1 VFEPPSI
8 SGTTASPA
16 ATTAAP
22 ESPYVQ
28 PTFNYALRIWWAFY
42 WPLGVATIFAFV
54 FAVIIGAVFRSILH
68 SATQETMWGIVGV
81 IMAFYFAFSFV
92 VMYYILDKRFRHF
105 RVALVSSADYAH
117 PQVVPRTGARV
128 GRVWFAYIWRAVP
141 YGVVATFVVSFPLNV
156 ITGAFVRMPAFYFF
170 LRLAAEI
177 ATSGAVGLYVIYNNI
192 IDDRFGDARV
202 CLLGRDFGTAPAP
215 TQANGVP
222 GPAVS

>member
-1 VFEPPSI
+1 MFEPPSI

-68 SATQETMWGIVGV
+68 SATQETIWGIVGV

-128 GRVWFAYIWRAVP
+128 GRVWFAYIWRAVL
-141 YGVVATFVVSFPLNV
+141 YGVVATFVVSFPLKV
-156 ITGAFVRMPAFYFF
+156 ITGPLVRIATLYFC
-170 LRLAAEI
+170 LRLTARVAI
-177 ATSGAVGLYVIYNNI
+177 SGAVGLFVIYNNI
-192 IDDRFGDARV
+192 IDDGFGDVRG
-202 CLLGRDFGTAPAP
+202 CLLRPDAAPAP
-215 TQANGVP
+215 QANAVP